1 MIISWLGAIK
11 QLILNT
17 LDMKKQIAFA
27 LLVGTVVCS
36 CGNKAD
42 NEELKL
48 WYSQPAKAWT
58 EALPIGN
65 SHQGGMVFGG
75 TGHEEIQLNDETFWA
90 GGPHNNIPE
99 KANAALPKVRK
110 LIFDGK
116 FAEAQDVVNQNFFTG
131 QNGMG
136 YLTLGSLFIDMSDI
150 QDVSNYYRDLN
161 ISNATAT
168 TRFAA
173 NGANITRT
181 AFASLTDNVIVVR
194 IESDQRKG
202 LNFDISHNC
211 PLPNTID
218 VKDNKTTIVG
228 TGGFKDAGDV
238 KMIVKIDGKSQEG
251 VDAKLGAYLAVTIK
265 SDGTNLAGENKL
277 MVRGAT
283 SATIFI
289 ASATNFVNYN
299 DVSGNAEEAAESAL
313 AKAVEKDY
321 NQLLANHISAYKKQ
335 FDRVRLELPKSDS
348 SAIETDRR
356 LEAFNKGNDQAMV
369 ALMFQYGR
377 YLLISSSQPGG
388 QAANLQGIWNNM
400 VDAPWDSKYTININA
415 EMNYWPAEVT
425 NLSECHQPLFS
436 LIGDLAQTGRATARQ
451 MYNADGWVAHHN
463 TDIWRV
469 TGPIDGA
476 YWGMW
481 PNGGGWLTTHIWQ
494 HYLFT
499 GDKKFLADNY
509 NILKESARF
518 YMTAMVEHPTLGY
531 LVTTPSTSPEHG
543 YTNDGS
549 SMTAGCTM
557 DNQIVFDVLN
567 QAIAASAV
575 LGVDAAFRDSA
586 QTVLGRIAPMAIG
599 QHNQLQE
606 WLVDADD
613 PTDQHRHVSHLYG
626 LYPSNQISPFKQP
639 QLFEAAKNTLTQ
651 RGDMATGW
659 SIGWKI
665 NLWARLLDGNHAYK
679 IICNMLNLL
688 PSGGNP
694 WMTRGNGRTYANL
707 FDAHPP
713 FQIDGNFGF
722 CAGVAEMLLQSHD
735 GAVHLLPALPDV
747 WADGSVSGLCARGGF
762 VVDMDWNGGKLVSA
776 KITSTIGGTLRI
788 RSAVELE
795 GAGLKPAE
803 GTCPNALLVS
813 ADVKEPI
820 VSEKA
825 SIGQPECGKYF
836 EYDVETVKGQVIEV
850 KGKI

>member
-1 MIISWLGAIK
+1 
-11 QLILNT
+11 
-17 LDMKKQIAFA
+17 MKKQFA
-27 LLVGTVVCS
+27 LALMVGAVVCS

-136 YLTLGSLFIDMSDI
+136 YLTLGSLFVDMSDI

-194 IESDQRKG
+194 IKSDQRKA

-228 TGGFKDAGDV
+228 TGGFKDAEDV

-251 VDAKLGAYLAVTIK
+251 VDAKLGAYLAVTTK

-277 MVRGAT
+277 MVRGA
-283 SATIFI
+283 SAATIFI

-321 NQLLANHISAYKKQ
+321 KQLLANHISAYKKQ

-481 PNGGGWLTTHIWQ
+481 PNGGGWLSTHIWQ

-499 GDKKFLADNY
+499 GDRKFLADNY

-665 NLWARLLDGNHAYK
+665 NLWARLLDGNHAYR

-694 WMTRGNGRTYANL
+694 WMARGNGRTYANL

-795 GAGLKPAE
+795 GTGLKPAE

-825 SIGQPECGKYF
+825 SIGQPEFGKYF
-836 EYDVETVKGQVIEV
+836 EYDVETTKGQVV
-850 KGKI
+850 SVTAKK

>member
-1 MIISWLGAIK
+1 
-11 QLILNT
+11 
-17 LDMKKQIAFA
+17 MKKQIALA
-27 LLVGTVVCS
+27 LMVGAVVCS

-173 NGANITRT
+173 NGANFTRT

-194 IESDQRKG
+194 IESDQRKA

-211 PLPNTID
+211 PLPNTIEL
-218 VKDNKTTIVG
+218 KDNKTTTVG
-228 TGGFKDAGDV
+228 TGGIGKDECV
-238 KMIVKIDGKSQEG
+238 KMIVKIDGKAQEG
-251 VDAKLGAYLAVTIK
+251 VDAKLGDYLAVTIK
-265 SDGTNLAGENKL
+265 SDGTDLAGENKL
-277 MVRGAT
+277 MVRGA
-283 SATIFI
+283 SAATIFI

-299 DVSGNAEEAAESAL
+299 DVSGNAEELAESAL

-321 NQLLANHISAYKKQ
+321 NQLLDNHISAYKKQ
-335 FDRVRLELPKSDS
+335 FNRVRLELPKSDS

-499 GDKKFLADNY
+499 GDRKFLADNY

-665 NLWARLLDGNHAYK
+665 NLWARLLDGNHAYR

-694 WMTRGNGRTYANL
+694 WMARGNGRTYANL

-762 VVDMDWNGGKLVSA
+762 VVDMDWNGGKLASA

-825 SIGQPECGKYF
+825 SIGQPEFGKYF
-836 EYDVETVKGQVIEV
+836 EYDVETVKGQVV
-850 KGKI
+850 SVTAKK

>member
-1 MIISWLGAIK
+1 
-11 QLILNT
+11 
-17 LDMKKQIAFA
+17 
-27 LLVGTVVCS
+27 
-36 CGNKAD
+36 
-42 NEELKL
+42 
-48 WYSQPAKAWT
+48 
-58 EALPIGN
+58 
-65 SHQGGMVFGG
+65 
-75 TGHEEIQLNDETFWA
+75 
-90 GGPHNNIPE
+90 
-99 KANAALPKVRK
+99 
-110 LIFDGK
+110 

-136 YLTLGSLFIDMSDI
+136 YLTLGSLFIDMPDI

-168 TRFAA
+168 TRFTA
-173 NGANITRT
+173 NETTYTREV
-181 AFASLTDNVIVVR
+181 FASLTDNVIVVR
-194 IESDQRKG
+194 IESDKKCG
-202 LNFDISHNC
+202 LDFDISHNC
-211 PLPNTID
+211 PLPNIIE
-218 VKDNKTTIVG
+218 VNKTIIPGKSAEDISMT
-228 TGGFKDAGDV
+228 
-238 KMIVKIDGKSQEG
+238 VKIEGKSQEG
-251 VDAKLGAYLAVTIK
+251 VDAKLAAYLMVTIK
-265 SDGTNLAGENKL
+265 SDGTNQVGKSTLQ
-277 MVRGAT
+277 VRGAT
-283 SATIFI
+283 TATIYI
-289 ASATNFVNYN
+289 SSATNFVNYN
-299 DVSGNAEEAAESAL
+299 DVSGNAKKLAENAL
-313 AKAVEKDY
+313 KSAVEKDY
-321 NQLLANHISAYKKQ
+321 KSLLNSHISAYKEQ
-335 FDRVRLELPKSDS
+335 FDRVKLELPKSDS

-356 LEAFNKGNDQAMV
+356 LAAFNSGNDQAMV

-436 LIGDLAQTGRATARQ
+436 LIADLAQTGRATARQ

-469 TGPIDGA
+469 TGPVDGA

-481 PNGGGWLTTHIWQ
+481 PNGGGWLSTHIWQ

-509 NILKESARF
+509 NILKECAKF
-518 YMTAMVEHPTLGY
+518 YMTAMVEHPVSGY

-557 DNQIVFDVLN
+557 DNQIAFDVLN

-665 NLWARLLDGNHAYK
+665 NLWARLLDGNHAYR

-694 WMTRGNGRTYANL
+694 WMARGNGRTYANL

-735 GAVHLLPALPDV
+735 GAVHLLPSLPDV
-747 WADGSVSGLCARGGF
+747 WPCGSVKGLVARGGF
-762 VVDMDWNGGKLVSA
+762 VVDMEWQNGKISRA
-776 KITSTIGGTLRI
+776 AITSKSGGTLRI
-788 RSAVELE
+788 RSNTELT
-795 GAGLKPAE
+795 GNGLKPAE
-803 GTCPNALLVS
+803 GNCPNALLVS

-825 SIGQPECGKYF
+825 TIKAAELEKYF
-836 EYDVETVKGQVIEV
+836 EYDVETATGQVVEV
-850 KGKI
+850 RAK

>member
-1 MIISWLGAIK
+1 
-11 QLILNT
+11 
-17 LDMKKQIAFA
+17 
-27 LLVGTVVCS
+27 
-36 CGNKAD
+36 
-42 NEELKL
+42 
-48 WYSQPAKAWT
+48 
-58 EALPIGN
+58 
-65 SHQGGMVFGG
+65 
-75 TGHEEIQLNDETFWA
+75 
-90 GGPHNNIPE
+90 
-99 KANAALPKVRK
+99 
-110 LIFDGK
+110 
-116 FAEAQDVVNQNFFTG
+116 
-131 QNGMG
+131 
-136 YLTLGSLFIDMSDI
+136 
-150 QDVSNYYRDLN
+150 
-161 ISNATAT
+161 
-168 TRFAA
+168 
-173 NGANITRT
+173 
-181 AFASLTDNVIVVR
+181 
-194 IESDQRKG
+194 
-202 LNFDISHNC
+202 
-211 PLPNTID
+211 
-218 VKDNKTTIVG
+218 
-228 TGGFKDAGDV
+228 
-238 KMIVKIDGKSQEG
+238 
-251 VDAKLGAYLAVTIK
+251 
-265 SDGTNLAGENKL
+265 
-277 MVRGAT
+277 
-283 SATIFI
+283 
-289 ASATNFVNYN
+289 
-299 DVSGNAEEAAESAL
+299 
-313 AKAVEKDY
+313 
-321 NQLLANHISAYKKQ
+321 
-335 FDRVRLELPKSDS
+335 
-348 SAIETDRR
+348 
-356 LEAFNKGNDQAMV
+356 
-369 ALMFQYGR
+369 
-377 YLLISSSQPGG
+377 ISSSQPGG

-436 LIGDLAQTGRATARQ
+436 LIADLAQTGRATARQ

-499 GDKKFLADNY
+499 GDRKFLADNY

-557 DNQIVFDVLN
+557 DNQIAFDVLN

-575 LGVDAAFRDSA
+575 LNVDDAFRDSA

-665 NLWARLLDGNHAYK
+665 NLWARLLDGNHAYR

-762 VVDMDWNGGKLVSA
+762 VVDMDWNGGKLASA

-788 RSAVELE
+788 RSAVELA
-795 GAGLKPAE
+795 GDGLKPAE
-803 GTCPNALLVS
+803 GACPNALLVS

-820 VSEKA
+820 VSEKS
-825 SIGQPECGKYF
+825 SIGQPELGKYF

-850 KGKI
+850 KGK

>member
-1 MIISWLGAIK
+1 
-11 QLILNT
+11 
-17 LDMKKQIAFA
+17 MKKQIAFA

-58 EALPIGN
+58 EALPVGN

-90 GGPHNNIPE
+90 GGPHTNIPE

-136 YLTLGSLFIDMSDI
+136 YLTLGSLFIDMPDI

-168 TRFAA
+168 TRFTA
-173 NGANITRT
+173 NETTYTRKV
-181 AFASLTDNVIVVR
+181 FASLTDNVIVVR
-194 IESDQRKG
+194 IESDKKCG
-202 LNFDISHNC
+202 LDFDISHNC

-228 TGGFKDAGDV
+228 TGGFKSAEDV

-251 VDAKLGAYLAVTIK
+251 VDAKLGAYLAVTVK

-277 MVRGAT
+277 MVRGAS
-283 SATIFI
+283 SATIYI

-299 DVSGNAEEAAESAL
+299 DVSGNAKKLAENAL
-313 AKAVEKDY
+313 KSAVEKDY
-321 NQLLANHISAYKKQ
+321 KSLLNSHISAYKEQ
-335 FDRVRLELPKSDS
+335 FDRVKLELPKSDS

-356 LEAFNKGNDQAMV
+356 LAAFNSGNDQAMV

-425 NLSECHQPLFS
+425 NLSECHQPMFS
-436 LIGDLAQTGRATARQ
+436 LIADLAQTGRATARQ

-481 PNGGGWLTTHIWQ
+481 PNGGGWLSTHIWQ

-509 NILKESARF
+509 NILKECAKF
-518 YMTAMVEHPTLGY
+518 YMTAMVEHPTLGW

-557 DNQIVFDVLN
+557 DNQIAFDVLN
-567 QAIAASAV
+567 QVIEATKV
-575 LGVDAAFRDSA
+575 LDTDAAFRDSA
-586 QTVLGRIAPMAIG
+586 QTVLDRIAPMAIG

-694 WMTRGNGRTYANL
+694 WMARGNGRTYANL

-735 GAVHLLPALPDV
+735 GAVHLLPSLPDV

-762 VVDMDWNGGKLVSA
+762 VVDMDWNGDKLASA

-803 GTCPNALLVS
+803 GNCPNALLVS

-825 SIGQPECGKYF
+825 TIKAAEFEKYF
-836 EYDVETVKGQVIEV
+836 EYDVETAAGQVVEV
-850 KGKI
+850 RAK

>member
-1 MIISWLGAIK
+1 
-11 QLILNT
+11 
-17 LDMKKQIAFA
+17 
-27 LLVGTVVCS
+27 
-36 CGNKAD
+36 
-42 NEELKL
+42 
-48 WYSQPAKAWT
+48 
-58 EALPIGN
+58 
-65 SHQGGMVFGG
+65 
-75 TGHEEIQLNDETFWA
+75 
-90 GGPHNNIPE
+90 
-99 KANAALPKVRK
+99 
-110 LIFDGK
+110 
-116 FAEAQDVVNQNFFTG
+116 
-131 QNGMG
+131 MG

-168 TRFAA
+168 TGFAA

-218 VKDNKTTIVG
+218 VRDNKTTIVG
-228 TGGFKDAGDV
+228 TGGFKDAEDV

-251 VDAKLGAYLAVTIK
+251 VDAKLGAYLVVTIK

-299 DVSGNAEEAAESAL
+299 DVSGNAEEMAESAL

-321 NQLLANHISAYKKQ
+321 NRLLANHISAYKKQ

-499 GDKKFLADNY
+499 GDRKFLADNY

-557 DNQIVFDVLN
+557 DNQIAFDVLN

-575 LGVDAAFRDSA
+575 LNVDDAFRDSA

-665 NLWARLLDGNHAYK
+665 NLWARLLDGNHAYR

-694 WMTRGNGRTYANL
+694 WMARGNGRTYANL

-762 VVDMDWNGGKLVSA
+762 VVDMDWNGGKLASA

-825 SIGQPECGKYF
+825 SIGQPEFGKYF
-836 EYDVETVKGQVIEV
+836 EYDVETVKGQVV
-850 KGKI
+850 SVTAKK

>member
-1 MIISWLGAIK
+1 
-11 QLILNT
+11 
-17 LDMKKQIAFA
+17 MKKQIALA
-27 LLVGTVVCS
+27 LLVGSIACS

-65 SHQGGMVFGG
+65 SHLGGMVFGG

-90 GGPHNNIPE
+90 GGPHSNIPE

-136 YLTLGSLFIDMSDI
+136 YLTLGSLFIDMPDV
-150 QDVSNYYRDLN
+150 QDVDAYYRDLN

-168 TRFAA
+168 TRFTA
-173 NGANITRT
+173 GGTTFTRT

-202 LNFDISHNC
+202 LNFDISHTC
-211 PLPNTID
+211 PLPNTIEL
-218 VKDNKTTIVG
+218 KDNKTTTIG
-228 TGGFKDAGDV
+228 TGGINKDECV
-238 KMIVKIDGKSQEG
+238 KMIVKIEGKAQEG
-251 VDAKLGAYLAVTIK
+251 VDAKLGDYLVVTIK

-277 MVRGAT
+277 MVRGA
-283 SATIFI
+283 SAATIYI

-299 DVSGNAEEAAESAL
+299 DVSGNAEQQAESAL

-321 NQLLANHISAYKKQ
+321 KTLLANHISAYKKQ

-356 LEAFNKGNDQAMV
+356 LAAFNSGNDQAMV

-481 PNGGGWLTTHIWQ
+481 PNGGGWLSTHIWQ

-509 NILKESARF
+509 NILKECAKF
-518 YMTAMVEHPTLGY
+518 YMTAMVEHPVSGY
-531 LVTTPSTSPEHG
+531 LVTTP
-543 YTNDGS
+543 
-549 SMTAGCTM
+549 
-557 DNQIVFDVLN
+557 
-567 QAIAASAV
+567 
-575 LGVDAAFRDSA
+575 
-586 QTVLGRIAPMAIG
+586 
-599 QHNQLQE
+599 
-606 WLVDADD
+606 
-613 PTDQHRHVSHLYG
+613 QHR
-626 LYPSNQISPFKQP
+626 PS
-639 QLFEAAKNTLTQ
+639 T
-651 RGDMATGW
+651 ATPTT
-659 SIGWKI
+659 
-665 NLWARLLDGNHAYK
+665 AR
-679 IICNMLNLL
+679 
-688 PSGGNP
+688 
-694 WMTRGNGRTYANL
+694 R
-707 FDAHPP
+707 
-713 FQIDGNFGF
+713 
-722 CAGVAEMLLQSHD
+722 
-735 GAVHLLPALPDV
+735 
-747 WADGSVSGLCARGGF
+747 
-762 VVDMDWNGGKLVSA
+762 
-776 KITSTIGGTLRI
+776 
-788 RSAVELE
+788 
-795 GAGLKPAE
+795 
-803 GTCPNALLVS
+803 
-813 ADVKEPI
+813 
-820 VSEKA
+820 
-825 SIGQPECGKYF
+825 
-836 EYDVETVKGQVIEV
+836 
-850 KGKI
+850 

>member
-1 MIISWLGAIK
+1 
-11 QLILNT
+11 
-17 LDMKKQIAFA
+17 MKKQIALA
-27 LLVGTVVCS
+27 LMVGAVVCS

-65 SHQGGMVFGG
+65 SHLGGMIFGG

-168 TRFAA
+168 TRFTA
-173 NGANITRT
+173 NGANFTRT

-194 IESDQRKG
+194 IESDQRKA

-228 TGGFKDAGDV
+228 TGGFKDAEDV

-299 DVSGNAEEAAESAL
+299 DVSGNAEELAESAL

-321 NQLLANHISAYKKQ
+321 KQLLDNHISAYKKQ

-348 SAIETDRR
+348 PAIETDRR

-499 GDKKFLADNY
+499 GDRKFLADNY
-509 NILKESARF
+509 NILKESAQF

-557 DNQIVFDVLN
+557 DNQIAFDVLN
-567 QAIAASAV
+567 QMIEATKV
-575 LGVDAAFRDSA
+575 LDTDAAFRDSA
-586 QTVLGRIAPMAIG
+586 QTILDRIAPMAIG

-694 WMTRGNGRTYANL
+694 WMARGNGRTYANL

-825 SIGQPECGKYF
+825 SIDQPECGKYF
-836 EYDVETVKGQVIEV
+836 EYDVETVKGQVV
-850 KGKI
+850 SLTAKK

>member
-1 MIISWLGAIK
+1 
-11 QLILNT
+11 
-17 LDMKKQIAFA
+17 MKKQIALA
-27 LLVGTVVCS
+27 LMVGAVVCS

-228 TGGFKDAGDV
+228 TGGFKDAEDV

-299 DVSGNAEEAAESAL
+299 DVSGNAEELAESAL

-509 NILKESARF
+509 NILKECAKF
-518 YMTAMVEHPTLGY
+518 YMTAMVEHPVSGY

-557 DNQIVFDVLN
+557 DNQIAFDVLN
-567 QAIAASAV
+567 QVIEATKV
-575 LGVDAAFRDSA
+575 LDTDAAFRDSA
-586 QTVLGRIAPMAIG
+586 QTVLDRIAPMAIG

-665 NLWARLLDGNHAYK
+665 NLWARLLDGNHAYR

-820 VSEKA
+820 VSEKS
-825 SIGQPECGKYF
+825 SIGQPELGKYY
-836 EYDVETVKGQVIEV
+836 EYDVETVKGQVVSV
-850 KGKI
+850 KAKK

>member
-1 MIISWLGAIK
+1 
-11 QLILNT
+11 
-17 LDMKKQIAFA
+17 
-27 LLVGTVVCS
+27 
-36 CGNKAD
+36 
-42 NEELKL
+42 
-48 WYSQPAKAWT
+48 
-58 EALPIGN
+58 
-65 SHQGGMVFGG
+65 
-75 TGHEEIQLNDETFWA
+75 NDETFWA
-90 GGPHNNIPE
+90 GGPHTNIPE

-136 YLTLGSLFIDMSDI
+136 YLTLGSLFIDMPDI

-168 TRFAA
+168 TRFTA
-173 NGANITRT
+173 NETTYTREV
-181 AFASLTDNVIVVR
+181 FASLTDNVIVVR
-194 IESDQRKG
+194 IESDKKCG
-202 LNFDISHNC
+202 LDFDISHNC
-211 PLPNTID
+211 PLPNIIE
-218 VKDNKTTIVG
+218 VNKTIIPG
-228 TGGFKDAGDV
+228 KSAEDV
-238 KMIVKIDGKSQEG
+238 SMTVKIDGKSQEG
-251 VDAKLGAYLAVTIK
+251 VDAKLAAYLMVTIK
-265 SDGTNLAGENKL
+265 SDGTNQVGKSTLQ
-277 MVRGAT
+277 VRGAT
-283 SATIFI
+283 TATIYI
-289 ASATNFVNYN
+289 SSATNFVNYN
-299 DVSGNAEEAAESAL
+299 DVSGNAKKLAENAL
-313 AKAVEKDY
+313 KSAVEKDY
-321 NQLLANHISAYKKQ
+321 KSLLNSHISAYKKQ
-335 FDRVRLELPKSDS
+335 FDRVKLELPKSDS

-356 LEAFNKGNDQAMV
+356 LAAFNSGNDQAMV

-436 LIGDLAQTGRATARQ
+436 LIADLAQTGRATARQ

-481 PNGGGWLTTHIWQ
+481 PNGGGWLSTHIWQ

-509 NILKESARF
+509 NILKECAKF
-518 YMTAMVEHPTLGY
+518 YMTAMVEHPVSGY

-557 DNQIVFDVLN
+557 DNQIAFDVLN
-567 QAIAASAV
+567 QVIEATKV
-575 LGVDAAFRDSA
+575 LDTDAAFRDSA
-586 QTVLGRIAPMAIG
+586 QTVLDRIAPMAIG

-694 WMTRGNGRTYANL
+694 WMARGNGRTYANL

-735 GAVHLLPALPDV
+735 GAVHLLPSLPDV
-747 WADGSVSGLCARGGF
+747 WPCGSVKGLVARGGF
-762 VVDMDWNGGKLVSA
+762 VVDMEWQNGKISRA
-776 KITSTIGGTLRI
+776 AITSKSGGTLRI
-788 RSAVELE
+788 RSNTELT
-795 GAGLKPAE
+795 GNGLKPAE
-803 GTCPNALLVS
+803 GNCPNALLVS

-825 SIGQPECGKYF
+825 TIKAAELEKYF
-836 EYDVETVKGQVIEV
+836 EYDVETAAGQVVEV
-850 KGKI
+850 RAK

>member
-27 LLVGTVVCS
+27 LLVSTVVCS

-65 SHQGGMVFGG
+65 SHLGGMVFGG

-211 PLPNTID
+211 PLPNTIEL
-218 VKDNKTTIVG
+218 KDNKTTTVG
-228 TGGFKDAGDV
+228 TGGIGKDECV

-299 DVSGNAEEAAESAL
+299 DVSGNAEELAESAL

-436 LIGDLAQTGRATARQ
+436 LIADLAQTGRATARQ

-481 PNGGGWLTTHIWQ
+481 PNGGGWLSTHIWQ

-499 GDKKFLADNY
+499 GDKKYLADNY
-509 NILKESARF
+509 NILKECAKF
-518 YMTAMVEHPTLGY
+518 YMTAMVEHPVSGY

-575 LGVDAAFRDSA
+575 LNVDDAFRDSA

-694 WMTRGNGRTYANL
+694 WMARGNGRTYANL

-762 VVDMDWNGGKLVSA
+762 VVDMDWNGGKLASA

-795 GAGLKPAE
+795 DAGLKPAE

-820 VSEKA
+820 VSERQA
-825 SIGQPECGKYF
+825 SVSPS
-836 EYDVETVKGQVIEV
+836 VENTLSMMWKLLLGRWLR
-850 KGKI
+850 